1 MKYVI
6 ILYLCSF
13 VNEPQCFQSSIAPYE
28 FPTYYDCIT
37 QGYKISYSHLKK
49 LTPEQITEN
58 KLAIKFECRLV
69 DSPKIN
75 T

>member
-13 VNEPQCFQSSIAPYE
+13 INEPQCFQSNIAPYE

-37 QGYKISYSHLKK
+37 EGYKISYSHLKE
-49 LTPEQITEN
+49 LTPEEITKS
-58 KLAIKFECRLV
+58 KLAFKFECRLV
-69 DSPKIN
+69 GSPKVS